1 MPSVENREAKKTY
14 LEILKKKKAGDD
26 DTNLICLPGNL
37 ICIVK
42 NTKMPEGGSGS
53 EVVVGWKKNS
63 TEKSKPASTESD
75 EHHQTTT
82 TTVGCVD
89 FEKLCD
95 GIQDCVNGEDESFC
109 Q

>member
-14 LEILKKKKAGDD
+14 LEILKKKKAGVD

-53 EVVVGWKKNS
+53 EVVGWKKNS